1 MALGSRPSIP
11 LPHDSPYCSRARRKL
26 AAGNVN
32 ANMEEKPPVRIAP
45 ELLDARTLRS
55 VIEEFVT
62 RDGTEMS
69 DLETKIAAVH
79 VLLKQGAVHLWFD
92 PETNSCNI
100 LAT

>member
-1 MALGSRPSIP
+1 MAAS
-11 LPHDSPYCSRARRKL
+11 
-26 AAGNVN
+26 NVT

-69 DLETKIAAVH
+69 DLDAKVAAVH
-79 VLLKQGAVHLWFD
+79 VRLAQGKVILWFD

-100 LAT
+100 VSA

>member
-1 MALGSRPSIP
+1 MAAS
-11 LPHDSPYCSRARRKL
+11 
-26 AAGNVN
+26 NVT

-69 DLETKIAAVH
+69 DLDTKVAAVH
-79 VLLKQGAVHLWFD
+79 VLLEQGKVNLWFD

-100 LAT
+100 VSA

>member
-1 MALGSRPSIP
+1 MAAS
-11 LPHDSPYCSRARRKL
+11 
-26 AAGNVN
+26 NVT

-69 DLETKIAAVH
+69 DLDTKVAAVH
-79 VLLKQGAVHLWFD
+79 VLLAQGKVNLWFD

-100 LAT
+100 VSA